1 VSDAT
6 TEPAAADAPGKLI
19 ALPVAKKARAARGMT
34 AREMVMN
41 LAYLA
46 AAVGLVL
53 HGERDVGSML
63 ITFLVGGHAVG
74 VGTAKRN

>member
-1 VSDAT
+1 MSDAT

-19 ALPVAKKARAARGMT
+19 ALPVAKKARARGMT
-34 AREMVMN
+34 GREMVMN